1 MTEIKIKIKFNKGEE
16 KIKELDILSDMKIE
30 ELRLIIEEEF
40 KIPSYK
46 QNLIFKGKMLQNE
59 KKIEDYNISND
70 DTILL
75 FEKYGE
81 EKEKVG
87 LNKVRGQSGIGAPGQ
102 INYDL
107 LKQPMGFGG
116 DINQLIEAMKIPEIA
131 GQLDSLFDD
140 PNIINAMMEN
150 PQFKALAEINP
161 GIKDLMTNKEFM
173 KNMLSPEN
181 LEFMKKIQEGNLNPS
196 NPPPNFMNNFG
207 NNNFGFNMFNPMMMG
222 RPNFFPQGNQNQILT
237 PEQLKDKYKNEI
249 KTIKDMGFDNEE
261 KIINAL
267 QKTNGNINASIE
279 RLINFNG
286 NKKIYNI
293 RISKIKIIFKIY
305 NPNKII

>member
-16 KIKELDILSDMKIE
+16 KIKEFDILSDMKIE

-237 PEQLKDKYKNEI
+237 SEQLKDKYKNEI

-279 RLINFNG
+279 RLINDLN
-286 NKKIYNI
+286 
-293 RISKIKIIFKIY
+293 
-305 NPNKII
+305 

>member
-237 PEQLKDKYKNEI
+237 SEQLKDKYKNEI

-279 RLINFNG
+279 RLINDLN
-286 NKKIYNI
+286 
-293 RISKIKIIFKIY
+293 
-305 NPNKII
+305 

>member
-16 KIKELDILSDMKIE
+16 KIKEFDILSDMKIE

-237 PEQLKDKYKNEI
+237 SEQLKDKYKNEI

-279 RLINFNG
+279 RLINNL
-286 NKKIYNI
+286 N
-293 RISKIKIIFKIY
+293 
-305 NPNKII
+305 